1 MGPVTTEVAAHV
13 GRTCELHGTRNLA
26 VWRDP
31 KIGNIE
37 ILRFMDLGKKD
48 FEGPGPI
55 VHLSHPRLQH
65 RMLAKTKAPP
75 RSNPVSC
82 RS

>member
-1 MGPVTTEVAAHV
+1 M
-13 GRTCELHGTRNLA
+13 
-26 VWRDP
+26 WRDP

-48 FEGPGPI
+48 FEGPGPGPL

>member
-37 ILRFMDLGKKD
+37 ILRFMDLGKKA
-48 FEGPGPI
+48 PGPSSTCHIHGCSI
-55 VHLSHPRLQH
+55 VARKDQSSPTL
-65 RMLAKTKAPP
+65 
-75 RSNPVSC
+75 
-82 RS
+82 